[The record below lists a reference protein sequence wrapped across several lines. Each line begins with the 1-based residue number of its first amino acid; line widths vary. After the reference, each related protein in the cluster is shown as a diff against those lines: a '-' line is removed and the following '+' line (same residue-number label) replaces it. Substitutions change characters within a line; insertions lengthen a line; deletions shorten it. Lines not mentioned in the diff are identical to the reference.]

1 MRAAGE
7 VQNPPEPGAAGG
19 VVDGGVAAGGVVDGG
34 VADGAPAGSGVSTG
48 VFADV
53 GEAGAVSERSFFIS
67 SAGIDIG
74 LLGSVGGTTVPGT
87 SVVVV
92 AAGAPTTTCALV
104 PPKPN
109 ELTQARLAFG
119 CHSVGAFGMKNGE
132 PASGKSSLGDSKFA
146 IGGS

>member
-1 MRAAGE
+1 M
-7 VQNPPEPGAAGG
+7 
-19 VVDGGVAAGGVVDGG
+19 VDGG

-92 AAGAPTTTCALV
+92 AAGVAAVSAGCFSSTLLV
-104 PPKPN
+104 MLRPI
-109 ELTQARLAFG
+109 
-119 CHSVGAFGMKNGE
+119 
-132 PASGKSSLGDSKFA
+132 A
-146 IGGS
+146 ISR

>member
-7 VQNPPEPGAAGG
+7 VQNPPEPGAG
-19 VVDGGVAAGGVVDGG
+19 VGVAAGGVAAGGVVDGG

-53 GEAGAVSERSFFIS
+53 VEAGAVSERSFFTS

-87 SVVVV
+87 SVVVF
-92 AAGAPTTTCALV
+92 AAGVA
-104 PPKPN
+104 
-109 ELTQARLAFG
+109 
-119 CHSVGAFGMKNGE
+119 SVSAG
-132 PASGKSSLGDSKFA
+132 
-146 IGGS
+146 